1 MSGKSFL
8 IYDKK
13 YLNYQLAP
21 EHPLNPLRYALTV
34 ELMKI
39 AGVLNEEEI
48 IKPRPATLDELYL
61 VHDPAYV
68 EAVMK
73 LSKNPESGNGSR
85 FGLGS
90 EDNPVFLGM
99 HEAAALI
106 AGGSAKAAEMIIEEV
121 ADHVFNIAGGL
132 HHALRD
138 SASGFCIYNDL
149 AVAIAKL
156 RQKGLR
162 VAYVDL
168 DAHHGDGVQWL
179 FYEDAGVLTISIH
192 ETGRYL
198 FPGTGSIT
206 ELGEGGAYGTKIN
219 IPLEPYTED
228 DSWLWALEQVVP
240 EVISKFKPD
249 VLVTQHGC
257 DSHRFDPLT
266 HLANTTLAFQES
278 ARLLHQIAHEICGG
292 RWLAGGG
299 GGYDY
304 WRVVPRAWTLVWAE
318 MTQRSLPFDVPADF
332 WRKYEKKAG
341 IFLPRTFL
349 DESGSL
355 GVPVERRREIASKN
369 QKTVER
375 LKNALALFWS

>member
-1 MSGKSFL
+1 MSGKAYL
-8 IYDKK
+8 IYSDD
-13 YLNYQLAP
+13 YLSYRLA
-21 EHPLNPLRYALTV
+21 EDHPLNPQRYALAV

-39 AGVLNEEEI
+39 AEVLKEEEI
-48 IKPRPATLDELYL
+48 IPPRPATLKELYL

-68 EAVMK
+68 EAVMN
-73 LSKNPESGNGSR
+73 LSKNPENVNGSR

-90 EDNPVFLGM
+90 EDNPVFSGM
-99 HEAAALI
+99 HEAAALV
-106 AGGSAKAAEMIIEEV
+106 AGGSALGAELIYEGE

-138 SASGFCIYNDL
+138 AASGFCIYNDL
-149 AVAIAKL
+149 AVAIAKF
-156 RQKGLR
+156 REKGLK

-179 FYEDAGVLTISIH
+179 FYSDPGVLTISIH

-206 ELGEGGAYGTKIN
+206 ELGEGAAYGTKIN

-228 DSWLWALEQVVP
+228 DSWLWALEEIVP
-240 EVISKFKPD
+240 ELIRKFEPD
-249 VLVTQHGC
+249 ILVTQHGC

-278 ARLLHQIAHEICGG
+278 AKLLHELAHEVCGG

-304 WRVVPRAWTLVWAE
+304 WRVVPRAWTIVWAE
-318 MTQRSLPFDVPADF
+318 MTERSLPYDVPATF
-332 WRKYEKKAG
+332 WRKYESKAG
-341 IFLPRTFL
+341 VFLPRTFL
-349 DESGSL
+349 DEGSSGIPL
-355 GVPVERRREIASKN
+355 ERRREITSKN
-369 QKTVER
+369 QRTVER
-375 LKNALALFWS
+375 LKNALTLFWS

>member
-1 MSGKSFL
+1 MSGKAYL
-8 IYDKK
+8 IYNEQ
-13 YLNYQLAP
+13 YLNYKLSP

-39 AGVLNEEEI
+39 SGVLNEEEI
-48 IKPRPATLDELYL
+48 IPPRPATLDELYL

-90 EDNPVFLGM
+90 EDNPVFAGM

-106 AGGSAKAAEMIIEEV
+106 SGGSAKAAEMIYEGV
-121 ADHVFNIAGGL
+121 ADHVFNLAGGL

-156 RQKGLR
+156 RDKGLK

-179 FYEDAGVLTISIH
+179 FYQDPEVLTISIH

-206 ELGEGGAYGTKIN
+206 ELGEGAAYGTKVN

-228 DSWLWALEQVVP
+228 DSWLWALEEIVP
-240 EVISKFKPD
+240 DLIRKFKPD
-249 VLVTQHGC
+249 ILVTQHGC

-278 ARLLHQIAHEICGG
+278 AKLLHDLAHEVCGG

-304 WRVVPRAWTLVWAE
+304 WLVVPRAWTIVWAE
-318 MTQRSLPFDVPADF
+318 MAARTLPYDVPADF
-332 WRKYEKKAG
+332 WRKYENIAG
-341 IFLPRTFL
+341 VFLPRTFL
-349 DESGSL
+349 DEGNSGL
-355 GVPVERRREIASKN
+355 PPERQREITTKN
-369 QKTVER
+369 QRTVER

>member
-1 MSGKSFL
+1 MGGKAFL
-8 IYDKK
+8 IYDEE
-13 YLNYQLAP
+13 YLSYKLSDD
-21 EHPLNPLRYALTV
+21 HPLNPQRYALTV
-34 ELMKI
+34 ELMQI
-39 AGVLNEEEI
+39 AGILNPGEI
-48 IKPRPATLDELYL
+48 IPPRRATLDELYL

-68 EAVMK
+68 EAVIK
-73 LSKNPESGNGSR
+73 LSSNPAKVTGSS

-90 EDNPVFLGM
+90 EDNPIFYGM

-106 AGGSAKAAEMIIEEV
+106 AGGSALAAEMVYEGK
-121 ADHVFNIAGGL
+121 ADHVFNVAGGL

-156 RQKGLR
+156 RENGLK

-179 FYEDAGVLTISIH
+179 FYQDPGVLTISIH

-206 ELGEGGAYGTKIN
+206 ELGEGAAYGTKVN

-228 DSWLWALEQVVP
+228 DSWLGALEEVVP
-240 EVISKFKPD
+240 DIIRKFKPD

-257 DSHRFDPLT
+257 DSHRLDPLT
-266 HLANTTLAFQES
+266 HLANTTYVFQES
-278 ARLLHQIAHEICGG
+278 TRLLHDLAHEVCDG
-292 RWLAGGG
+292 RWVAGGG

-304 WRVVPRAWTLVWAE
+304 WRVVPRAWAIVWAE
-318 MTQRSLPFDVPADF
+318 MTGRVLPYDVPADF

-341 IFLPRTFL
+341 LFLPRTFL
-349 DESGSL
+349 DEGTSGIPL
-355 GVPVERRREIASKN
+355 ERRREITTKN